1 MRLTFVLILVTI
13 FYVILDVWI
22 STPPSMRRFQ
32 SLVLRCTKCI
42 SLPRIYKYQTIKL
55 IFTVNW
61 FTFHLWA
68 TLHLFHYKKGEP
80 DLQFYI
86 FFSAAYNP
94 ALSPTVKH
102 VSPQEG
108 WTHGG
113 QTVIII
119 GDNFFDGL
127 QVYFGTTPVWSEL
140 ITSHALRATTPPRS
154 LPGIVEVTLAYKSR
168 QMSKGSPGRFIYIG
182 KQNY

>member
-1 MRLTFVLILVTI
+1 MIALNLLVNITLIS
-13 FYVILDVWI
+13 FYFLA
-22 STPPSMRRFQ
+22 F
-32 SLVLRCTKCI
+32 
-42 SLPRIYKYQTIKL
+42 
-55 IFTVNW
+55 
-61 FTFHLWA
+61 
-68 TLHLFHYKKGEP
+68 
-80 DLQFYI
+80 
-86 FFSAAYNP
+86 NP

-140 ITSHALRATTPPRS
+140 ITSHALRATTPPRT

-182 KQNY
+182 KRHII